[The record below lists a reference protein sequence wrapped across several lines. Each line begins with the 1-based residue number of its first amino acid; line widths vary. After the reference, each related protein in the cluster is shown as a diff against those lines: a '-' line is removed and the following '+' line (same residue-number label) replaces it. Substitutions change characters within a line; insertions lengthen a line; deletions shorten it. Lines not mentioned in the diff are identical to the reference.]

1 MTVECLSLPCI
12 VTSTSY
18 GNKYTTV
25 LDYRLLQNH
34 DLELFSNKTSQR
46 AVNKRRAQKIARDY
60 FNILTKGDVGEH
72 EIPFQSSFVCSMDL
86 NDHGIDEECIYED
99 GFLKIPIIKKIVTIR
114 DGGHR
119 KVASSDLIAR
129 LYNLID
135 EAKTKR
141 SKTFYEAVLDKFLN
155 VNFTVD
161 FYANLE
167 EKYGKRCLLD
177 LGKSEPV
184 SEGRAFYFVQDKFVG
199 SIEHLTTEENI
210 AITLNL
216 DNTRY
221 SKYDGLT
228 VPLNYTTSIFKNI
241 GNAFAFQGINDSEM
255 NNYIISFMSDVLLN
269 LEIDSFVIKNEKID
283 YLSECKVNYFTAIA
297 RLLKNEFDQMKR
309 KLINETIG
317 REEVYSKLS
326 QSEKEIVHAASK
338 QYDLMQKFEGIKEL
352 VLTKHFKENISQF
365 SSRKQQFEA

>member
-1 MTVECLSLPCI
+1 MTIEYLSLPCI

-46 AVNKRRAQKIARDY
+46 AVNKKRAQKIARDY

-72 EIPFQSSFVCSMDL
+72 EIPFQSSFVCSIDL
-86 NDHGIDEECIYED
+86 KDHGIDEEFIYED

-119 KVASSDLIAR
+119 KVASSDLIAK

-177 LGKSEPV
+177 FGKSEPV
-184 SEGRAFYFVQDKFVG
+184 SEGRAFYFVQDKFVE
-199 SIEHLTTEENI
+199 SIEHLTTEDNI

-216 DNTRY
+216 DNARY

-241 GNAFAFQGINDSEM
+241 GNAFAFQGIDDSEM
-255 NNYIISFMSDVLLN
+255 NSYIISFMSDVLLN
-269 LEIDSFVIKNEKID
+269 LEIDSFNIKSEKID

-309 KLINETIG
+309 KLISETIG
-317 REEVYSKLS
+317 REDVYSKLS

-338 QYDLMQKFEGIKEL
+338 QYDLVQNFEGIKEL
-352 VLTKHFKENISQF
+352 VLTKHFKENTSQF
-365 SSRKQQFEA
+365 SSRKQQLEA

>member
-1 MTVECLSLPCI
+1 M
-12 VTSTSY
+12 
-18 GNKYTTV
+18 
-25 LDYRLLQNH
+25 
-34 DLELFSNKTSQR
+34 
-46 AVNKRRAQKIARDY
+46 
-60 FNILTKGDVGEH
+60 
-72 EIPFQSSFVCSMDL
+72 
-86 NDHGIDEECIYED
+86 
-99 GFLKIPIIKKIVTIR
+99 
-114 DGGHR
+114 
-119 KVASSDLIAR
+119 
-129 LYNLID
+129 D

-155 VNFTVD
+155 VTFTVD

-184 SEGRAFYFVQDKFVG
+184 SEGRAFYFIQDKFVE

-241 GNAFAFQGINDSEM
+241 GQAFSFQGIDVIEM
-255 NNYIISFMSDVLLN
+255 NTYIINFMSDVLLN
-269 LEIDSFVIKNEKID
+269 LEMDSFHIKNEKIN
-283 YLSECKVNYFTAIA
+283 YLTECKVNYFTLIA

-309 KLINETIG
+309 KLIHETIG
-317 REEVYSKLS
+317 REDVYSKLN
-326 QSEKEIVHAASK
+326 QAEKEIVHAASK
-338 QYDLMQKFEGIKEL
+338 QYDLIQKFEGVKEL
-352 VLTKHFKENISQF
+352 VLTKHFKENVSQF
-365 SSRKQQFEA
+365 SAKNHQLKA